1 MRPVA
6 GHFAAQELL
15 GRAVAAGQ
23 VSHAYLFTG
32 PPQIGKTT
40 LARTFAQLLLCE
52 RPDLASFTP
61 CGICVACRKVQHGN
75 HPDVTLVEPA
85 EGKRLLGV
93 ELVRD
98 AIHLASQAPSEGA
111 WRIFVLPQAELMTA
125 STTNALLKT
134 LEEPPPQVVLLLTSA
149 EPEALLPTL
158 ISRCQPVP
166 LQPLANAEVAEA
178 LSTRWGAAPAEAH
191 ALAALAH
198 GRLGWAVRAH
208 EQPELRERRAKLLED
223 LVGLAAAGR
232 AERLKAAGQLA
243 SDGDAAR
250 AALELWTLWWRDV
263 TLAANGATH
272 LTSEGHARREA
283 ERQGRAL
290 GSERAQAFLRALVA
304 AQAALDQ
311 NANPRLMFDVLML
324 DLPQVARA
332 ATSRS

>member
-6 GHFAAQELL
+6 GHFAAQDLL

-32 PPQIGKTT
+32 PPQIGKTA

-52 RPDLASFTP
+52 HPDLAAFTP
-61 CGICVACRKVQHGN
+61 CGVCVACRKVVHGN

-93 ELVRD
+93 DQVRD
-98 AIHLASQAPSEGA
+98 AIHLASQSPSEGA
-111 WRIFVLPQAELMTA
+111 WRVFVLPNAELMTVN
-125 STTNALLKT
+125 TTNALLKT
-134 LEEPPPQVVLLLTSA
+134 LEEPPPQVVVLLTSA
-149 EPEALLPTL
+149 EPEALLPTV
-158 ISRCQPVP
+158 ISRCQPVS
-166 LQPLANAEVAEA
+166 LQPLANAELAEA
-178 LSTRWGAAPAEAH
+178 LSAHWGVAEAEAH
-191 ALAALAH
+191 GLAALAH

-208 EQPELRERRAKLLED
+208 EQPELRERRARLLDD
-223 LVGLAAAGR
+223 LVGLAAQGR

-243 SDGDAAR
+243 GDAESAR

-263 TLAANGATH
+263 TLAASGASH

-290 GSERAQAFLRALVA
+290 GLERAQAFLRALVA

-311 NANPRLMFDVLML
+311 NANPRLTFDVLLL
-324 DLPQVARA
+324 DLPYLAHA
-332 ATSRS
+332 AGRS